1 MRQFPLF
8 KFAVACF
15 LWCIIPG
22 ASPAITRTVTMANFS
37 YTPSTVTIGV
47 GDTIIWN
54 NTALGAHTTESSVG
68 ATCTAS
74 TTWDSTNINGGAS
87 FSITFTN
94 YAAGTYNYMC
104 RITTHCSMGMKGVI
118 IITNVV
124 AGNQPPMVNI
134 TSPTDGTVFASPAS
148 VAIQASASD
157 DGSVTNV
164 QFRVGTTVITND
176 TVAPYTAATNLPA
189 GTYTLTAIAYDD
201 LGVTATN
208 SINITVEPAPN
219 VNITSPSGGTVFLP
233 PANVTIQANAMDD
246 GTVSG
251 VLFQVD
257 GNNLTND
264 VTSPYTGITNNLA
277 PGSHTLSAIATDNL
291 GLKSTNSI
299 NITVDSLPGV
309 TITNPVS
316 GTVFLPPAS
325 VLVQARATDLDGT
338 IGGVQFFV
346 GANALTNDISAPFS
360 AITNLNPGS
369 YTLTAIA
376 TDNSGGTATN
386 SVNIIVDALPTISI
400 TNPVAGTSFRAST
413 NLVLYASVTDSDGTV
428 TNVQFFS
435 AAVSLGNVTNNIA
448 AGNFRFTNI
457 NLSAGNYIFTAIA
470 RDNFGGATTSAAVNV
485 FLLTNSAVGAP
496 SHLPNGQTVFTLSGI
511 AGQSYTT
518 EASSNLFNWFPLF
531 TNTAPA
537 NVFNVTDFTSTN
549 ALQRFYRTR
558 QDF

>member
-1 MRQFPLF
+1 MKWFPLF
-8 KFAVACF
+8 FAGVLLC
-15 LWCIIPG
+15 CIPL
-22 ASPAITRTVTMANFS
+22 ALKATSTQTVVMADFS
-37 YTPSTVTIGV
+37 FTPSTVTIGV
-47 GDTIIWN
+47 GDTVIWTN
-54 NTALGAHTTESSVG
+54 SVAVNHSSQSTTGAN
-68 ATCTAS
+68 CTAS
-74 TTWDSTNINGGAS
+74 TFWDSTNVLAHTV

-94 YAAGTYNYMC
+94 YTAGTYNYMC
-104 RITTHCSMGMKGVI
+104 RIGTHCSMGMKGVI

-124 AGNQPPMVNI
+124 AGNQPPTVNI
-134 TSPTDGTVFASPAS
+134 TSPADGTLFASPAS
-148 VAIQASASD
+148 VAFQATATD

-189 GTYTLTAIAYDD
+189 GTYTLTAIAYDN

-208 SINITVEPAPN
+208 SINITVDPVPS
-219 VNITSPSGGTVFLP
+219 VNITSPSGGAVFLP
-233 PANVTIQANAMDD
+233 PANVIIQATATDD

-277 PGSHTLSAIATDNL
+277 HGIHTLSAIATDNL

-299 NITVDSLPGV
+299 NI
-309 TITNPVS
+309 
-316 GTVFLPPAS
+316 A
-325 VLVQARATDLDGT
+325 
-338 IGGVQFFV
+338 
-346 GANALTNDISAPFS
+346 
-360 AITNLNPGS
+360 
-369 YTLTAIA
+369 
-376 TDNSGGTATN
+376 
-386 SVNIIVDALPTISI
+386 VDALPTISI
-400 TNPVAGTSFRAST
+400 TNPVAGAGFRAPT

-428 TNVQFFS
+428 TNVQFVS
-435 AAVSLGNVTNNIA
+435 TAVSLGNVTNNIA

-496 SHLPNGQTVFTLSGI
+496 SHFANGQTVFTLSGI
-511 AGQSYTT
+511 SGQSYTT